1 MTEEVWR
8 HHPEYKFLKVSNMGR
23 VMSNKSGKW
32 VELTSRGKAAR
43 YAQVGAGH
51 ANPVYVHKLVAQ
63 TFIPNPD
70 DLPQVKHINGD
81 TYDNRAE
88 NLEWIRRYRRVRIIE
103 TGEVYHSRSAC
114 AVAIGGISANIDQVI
129 RGKRKTHRGFTFEY
143 VDCSW

>member
-1 MTEEVWR
+1 MQTR
-8 HHPEYKFLKVSNMGR
+8 Y
-23 VMSNKSGKW
+23 MS
-32 VELTSRGKAAR
+32 
-43 YAQVGAGH
+43 
-51 ANPVYVHKLVAQ
+51 HKLVAQ

-143 VDCSW
+143 VD

>member
-32 VELTSRGKAAR
+32 VELTSRGRRSR

-51 ANPVYVHKLVAQ
+51 SNPVYVHKLVAQ

-70 DLPQVKHINGD
+70 NMQQVRHLNKD
-81 TYDNRAE
+81 TFDNRAE
-88 NLEWIRRYRRVRIIE
+88 NLEWYRQYRQVRIIE

-114 AVAIGGISANIDQVI
+114 AQAIGGISANIDQVI

-143 VDCSW
+143 VE

>member
-1 MTEEVWR
+1 MTEEVWKL
-8 HHPEYKFLKVSNMGR
+8 HPEYKFLKVSNMGR

-129 RGKRKTHRGFTFEY
+129 RGERKTHRGFTFEY
-143 VDCSW
+143 VD